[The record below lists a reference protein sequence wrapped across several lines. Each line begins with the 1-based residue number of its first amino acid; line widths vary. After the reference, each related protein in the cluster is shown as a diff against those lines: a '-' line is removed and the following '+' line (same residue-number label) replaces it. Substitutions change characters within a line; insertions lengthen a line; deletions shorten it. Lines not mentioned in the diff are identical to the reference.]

1 MTSRSGTLVVLRH
14 GQSVWN
20 RANRFTGWSDVGLSD
35 EGEADA
41 RRVGERLREAG
52 FRFDLAVTSA
62 LSRASDTLA
71 HVLRALEQ
79 PQPETVRSWR
89 LNDRHYGALT
99 GMEKDMA
106 ALVYGAD
113 RVRQWRRGFD
123 LAPPALDADLHAAL
137 VNALHDDAMPCAEVL
152 PRTESLRDTWRRVM
166 SLWDDR
172 VAPALTRGQSVLMVG
187 HGNSLRALFKQLDG
201 IGDDAIASVEVAHA
215 EPWVMSFDA
224 TLCITSRT
232 PLAARPAC
240 R

>member
-1 MTSRSGTLVVLRH
+1 MTSQSATLVVLRH

-35 EGEADA
+35 QGEADA
-41 RRVGERLREAG
+41 QRVGERLREAG

-62 LSRASDTLA
+62 LSRATDTLA
-71 HVLRALEQ
+71 HVLRALDQ
-79 PQPETVRSWR
+79 SQPETVRSWR

-99 GMEKDMA
+99 GMEKDVA
-106 ALVYGAD
+106 ALAYGAD

-137 VNALHDDAMPCAEVL
+137 VRALHDDAMPGADAL
-152 PRTESLRDTWRRVM
+152 PRTESLRDTLRRVLP
-166 SLWDDR
+166 LWDDC

-215 EPWVMSFDA
+215 EPLVMSFDA
-224 TLCITSRT
+224 TLCVTSRV
-232 PLAARPAC
+232 PLAALPA
-240 R
+240 RR